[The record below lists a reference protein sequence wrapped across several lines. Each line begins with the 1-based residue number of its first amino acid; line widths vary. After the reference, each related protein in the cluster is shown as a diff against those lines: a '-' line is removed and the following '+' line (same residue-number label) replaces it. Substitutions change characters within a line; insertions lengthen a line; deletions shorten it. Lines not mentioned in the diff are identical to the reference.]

1 MSNYYD
7 ENNDFLE
14 QEYKN
19 EEKNP
24 RLATYEDFNRLVA
37 SKVRGSVL
45 WMVFGLV
52 LSGIAGF
59 FVINAAYAGMFSYE
73 MFSALVKISVI
84 LELVTV
90 LAFTFLIYKVS
101 SSVLKLMFVVYSI
114 LTGISFSVL
123 FAADLNIVITAF
135 SITALLFLILGVY
148 GYVTNEDLTKF
159 GSIATVGL
167 ITIILASIVNIFL
180 QSDGVVWFTTILGII
195 IFVIFIAVDINRIKN
210 NIIAHAVQGDTEI
223 LNKIEIMGA
232 LNLYLDFINLFLYIL
247 SILGRRK

>member
-1 MSNYYD
+1 
-7 ENNDFLE
+7 
-14 QEYKN
+14 
-19 EEKNP
+19 
-24 RLATYEDFNRLVA
+24 
-37 SKVRGSVL
+37 
-45 WMVFGLV
+45 
-52 LSGIAGF
+52 
-59 FVINAAYAGMFSYE
+59 MFSYE

-180 QSDGVVWFTTILGII
+180 QSDGIVWFTTILGII

-247 SILGRRK
+247 RILGRRK

>member
-1 MSNYYD
+1 M
-7 ENNDFLE
+7 
-14 QEYKN
+14 
-19 EEKNP
+19 
-24 RLATYEDFNRLVA
+24 
-37 SKVRGSVL
+37 
-45 WMVFGLV
+45 
-52 LSGIAGF
+52 
-59 FVINAAYAGMFSYE
+59 NAAYIGIFSYE
-73 MFSALVKISVI
+73 VFAALVKISVI

-101 SSVLKLMFVVYSI
+101 SRVLKLMFIVYSI

-123 FAADLNIVITAF
+123 FATDLNIVITAF
-135 SITALLFLILGVY
+135 SVTALLFLILGIY

-195 IFVIFIAVDINRIKN
+195 VFVIFIAVDINRIKN

-247 SILGRRK
+247 RILGRRK